1 MISPANQLRTTF
13 HRERRERNP
22 DDSNEGAGYRFDWR
36 GGPIKIGWKSTAAA
50 SVVRSERLKSFPM
63 LDVPGWLEN
72 HKLPKAV
79 AVVMALDMTAR
90 VSGEARRL
98 VSPLRQAS
106 T

>member
-1 MISPANQLRTTF
+1 MRM
-13 HRERRERNP
+13 
-22 DDSNEGAGYRFDWR
+22 
-36 GGPIKIGWKSTAAA
+36 GWKNTAAA
-50 SVVRSERLKSFPM
+50 SVVRRESANSSPM

-79 AVVMALDMTAR
+79 AVAVALNMTAR

-98 VSPLRQAS
+98 VSPPRQAS

>member
-1 MISPANQLRTTF
+1 VVI
-13 HRERRERNP
+13 RERP
-22 DDSNEGAGYRFDWR
+22 
-36 GGPIKIGWKSTAAA
+36 
-50 SVVRSERLKSFPM
+50 KSFPM

-79 AVVMALDMTAR
+79 AVVMALNRTAR